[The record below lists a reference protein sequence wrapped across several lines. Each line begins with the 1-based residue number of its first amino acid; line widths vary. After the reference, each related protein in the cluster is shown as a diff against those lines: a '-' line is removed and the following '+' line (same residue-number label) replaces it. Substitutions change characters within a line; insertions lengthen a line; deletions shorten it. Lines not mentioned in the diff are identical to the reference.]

1 MYKNI
6 INNHKHIIIFDG
18 ACKFCSASII
28 FIYKQDKNALFKF
41 ATAQSPIG
49 EYLLQSYETPLNY
62 NESIVYIKNGIP
74 YTKSTAILKMAATL
88 SWPSQ
93 LLTVF
98 NIVPKFLRDSCY
110 DFIAKHRYKIMGK
123 RETCIIPTAD
133 FKNRFI

>member
-18 ACKFCSASII
+18 VCKFCSASII

-41 ATAQSPIG
+41 ATAQTTVG
-49 EYLLQSYETPLNY
+49 ECLLQSYDPPLDY

-74 YTKSTAILKMAATL
+74 HTKSAAILKIAAAL
-88 SWPSQ
+88 SWPWR

-98 NIVPKFLRDSCY
+98 TLLPEFLRDSCY
-110 DFIAKHRYKIMGK
+110 DFIAKHRYKIIGK
-123 RETCIIPTAD
+123 RKTCIIPTAD
-133 FKNRFI
+133 FKKRFI

>member
-18 ACKFCSASII
+18 VCKFCSASVI

-74 YTKSTAILKMAATL
+74 YTKSDAILKMATTL
-88 SWPSQ
+88 SWPWR
-93 LLTVF
+93 LLSVF

-123 RETCIIPTAD
+123 RETCIIPTDD